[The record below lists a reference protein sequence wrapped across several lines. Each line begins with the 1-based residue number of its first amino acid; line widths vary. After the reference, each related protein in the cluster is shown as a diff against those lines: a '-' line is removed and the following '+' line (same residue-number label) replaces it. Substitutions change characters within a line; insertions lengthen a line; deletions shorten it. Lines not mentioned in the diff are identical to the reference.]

1 MAIKRELIQFTIV
14 NSTDCDYN
22 IPMFQQ
28 NVYSVN
34 ATTKYSWDVTTA
46 VLSCGTG
53 TIVVNS
59 ITYPLTYAATLTGLL
74 SALNALGFGFFCTET
89 VSGSTYI
96 YVVDDTNVYGD
107 LDLCPSGITTTTTT
121 TTTTAGT
128 TTSTTTSTTTGVPT
142 TSTTS
147 TTTTVPTTSTT
158 STTTTGVPTTST
170 TSTTTTVPTT
180 STTSTTTTGVPTTST
195 TSTTTTDVPTTSTT
209 STTTTVPETSTT
221 TTTSTTTA
229 PETSTTTTTST
240 TTAPE
245 TSTTTTTTTVAP
257 TTTTTSTTTST
268 TTLFENLFFDANAGA
283 GGYTITAI
291 DVNGV
296 TPTLVSGTNV
306 PFNTDGHGFNTTQT
320 GSNQT
325 LNLSITVV
333 LNGCITVT
341 DSASNVSQQ
350 NINSSGNYAFTGLVI
365 NNTTAVQVSM
375 ADNAC

>member
-170 TSTTTTVPTT
+170 TSTTTTVPST
-180 STTSTTTTGVPTTST
+180 STTTTTTTGVPTTST

-209 STTTTVPETSTT
+209 STTTTV
-221 TTTSTTTA
+221 

>member
-170 TSTTTTVPTT
+170 TSTTTTVPST
-180 STTSTTTTGVPTTST
+180 STTTTTTTGVPTTST